1 MILCHWWLENSFPL
15 RNKLFWEHFEFNTF
29 PKSRSAW
36 WLKKFYQCI
45 KVSKITRQI
54 DLQIWFVQTH
64 IFLHAKYF
72 DNKHKNILIFPW
84 GPPQLFLIP
93 HQSVQTLTSG
103 KSVVH
108 VLVFPLFKI
117 INCIFPK
124 ILRKIVDM
132 LTLI

>member
-1 MILCHWWLENSFPL
+1 MILCHWWLANSFPL
-15 RNKLFWEHFEFNTF
+15 RNKLFWEHFEFNSF
-29 PKSRSAW
+29 AKSRSAW

-103 KSVVH
+103 RSACVGVM
-108 VLVFPLFKI
+108 FPLFKI